1 MGTKDLP
8 SKIASANG
16 RVPSVIKNKP
26 VHIDVNGA
34 YYRLIK
40 ARAFSVVEKYASSV
54 ARAAAANHPSIQ
66 NTPPAPITASEQ
78 TETTATEQIETADP
92 DSVFNLNAE
101 LLEQA
106 NTHFSLTD
114 KLSQLAYDA
123 AGPLSVIVT
132 KESKVQVM
140 TDRDRSMVCVDI

>member
-34 YYRLIK
+34 YYRLTK

-54 ARAAAANHPSIQ
+54 ARAAAATTPAYRIHHQ
-66 NTPPAPITASEQ
+66 RLLLHLNTLRPP
-78 TETTATEQIETADP
+78 
-92 DSVFNLNAE
+92 
-101 LLEQA
+101 
-106 NTHFSLTD
+106 
-114 KLSQLAYDA
+114 
-123 AGPLSVIVT
+123 PLS
-132 KESKVQVM
+132 
-140 TDRDRSMVCVDI
+140 RSRQRTPTVSST